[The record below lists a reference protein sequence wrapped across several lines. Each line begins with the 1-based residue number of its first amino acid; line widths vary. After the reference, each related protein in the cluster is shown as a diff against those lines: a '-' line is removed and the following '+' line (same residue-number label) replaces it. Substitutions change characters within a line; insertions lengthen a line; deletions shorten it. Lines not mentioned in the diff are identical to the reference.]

1 MKPFMR
7 LATADV
13 YLLGDMYSYDNMVR
27 LTKWVSPCREDLEYI
42 EKEYHRI
49 SNDRSR
55 KCFIV
60 FNIGKFALF
69 VNDLTNG
76 EFDKLGSDEEDDEP
90 KKNTL
95 YQN

>member
-7 LATADV
+7 LAKTNV
-13 YLLGDMYSYDNMVR
+13 YLLGDMCHHENMVR
-27 LTKWVSPCREDLEYI
+27 LTKWLPPCREDLEYL
-42 EKEYHRI
+42 EKEFERI
-49 SNDRSR
+49 SSDISR

-60 FNIGKFALF
+60 FNIGKLALF
-69 VNDLTNG
+69 VDDKTNG
-76 EFDKLGSDEEDDEP
+76 EFDRLGSDEEDDDL